1 VATRMFDRRPAGV
14 EDPQTRAA
22 AMVERHGARLLSI
35 ARQWSLCSDDAQDAF
50 QRALEIYLRRAESLD
65 PATELAWLK
74 VVVIRTFV
82 TPTLQ
87 RVRAS
92 RMGSDSP
99 RQVGVE
105 RVAVVL
111 RDAVTLFEGQP
122 SPASPL
128 PRAPQSRCVE
138 WGSGIIIRVSGVRV
152 PPPASERPANREFV
166 GCTDTRNVFRVSGL

>member
-82 TPTLQ
+82 IPTL
-87 RVRAS
+87 RPS
-92 RMGSDSP
+92 RMGPDSP
-99 RQVGVE
+99 RRVGVG

-111 RDAVTLFEGQP
+111 RDAVTLLRASRP
-122 SPASPL
+122 PPPHSPAHRSRVASCG
-128 PRAPQSRCVE
+128 RAES
-138 WGSGIIIRVSGVRV
+138 
-152 PPPASERPANREFV
+152 
-166 GCTDTRNVFRVSGL
+166 